1 MGILRNDIERI
12 LFTKEE
18 IAEKVKVLANQIKS
32 EYSDKNPLILC
43 ILKGSL
49 IFTSDL
55 MRELDF
61 PCEVDFMQVSSYGVG
76 AETTGKLVIKKD
88 LSADITGRHVI
99 VVEDILDSGVTLSN
113 LIPELSKR
121 GASSIKLCV
130 LLNKPERRIVEVKA
144 DYIGYDIENEFVV
157 GYGLDYDEKY
167 RNLPY
172 IGILKRE
179 VYEK

>member
-1 MGILRNDIERI
+1 MGILRKDIERI

-18 IAEKVKVLANQIKS
+18 IAEKVKDLANQIKR

-61 PCEVDFMQVSSYGVG
+61 PCEVDFMQVSSYGAG
-76 AETTGKLVIKKD
+76 AETTGKLAVKKD
-88 LSADITGRHVI
+88 LSANITGRHII

-113 LIPELSKR
+113 LIPELLKR